1 MQTVEKKVST
11 KRGISSTIYDP
22 QKSQT
27 LSVERLS
34 KMQSELRNI
43 NTRIGFLSCIPSVT
57 NTSKMRNI
65 MHGRFIVGSP
75 QSFHL
80 NPIEHTTK
88 AKSNVVSIENS
99 LYTEHEY
106 QVLPKFFIDEK
117 LAIVLK
123 NWQLTSSKT
132 ILG

>member
-99 LYTEHEY
+99 LY